1 MPRFRADG
9 RRTKHVT
16 WSPIVVGVNRPTNE
30 SRRSR
35 RRGTKTAGSPE
46 ESEFSLQ
53 PPPPPS
59 GEEASSRRVRGNV
72 TAHSRRDTHSVLVTI
87 RNKARHREVQLLVDL
102 AEQHVRR
109 IYDGKDTWN
118 VVAENGTPFR
128 MRVSLGDVSWA
139 DDGEMRRPDARGFR
153 LDWLEGSQTWNVAF
167 DEKRRRGSLSRTTRT
182 FRGSARR
189 SKRTAGRQKKKSVA
203 SLRRLS
209 ATNRRTTAQKRRSAR
224 ARSRISR
231 SRR

>member
-1 MPRFRADG
+1 MPRFQPDG

-16 WSPIVVGVNRPTNE
+16 WSPIVVGVNRPTKE

-35 RRGTKTAGSPE
+35 RRGAKTEASPVQ
-46 ESEFSLQ
+46 SEFSLQ
-53 PPPPPS
+53 PPTSS
-59 GEEASSRRVRGNV
+59 GVEASSRRVQGKV

-118 VVAENGTPFR
+118 VVAENGAPFQ

-139 DDGEMRRPDARGFR
+139 DDGETRTPDARGFR

-167 DEKRRRGSLSRTTRT
+167 DQKHRRGSLSRAKT
-182 FRGSARR
+182 FRGSVRR
-189 SKRTAGRQKKKSVA
+189 SRRTASHQKKKSV
-203 SLRRLS
+203 SSRRRSS
-209 ATNRRTTAQKRRSAR
+209 ATKRRTTAQKRRSAS
-224 ARSRISR
+224 ARSRSA
-231 SRR
+231 RRRR